1 MNNHGEQMM
10 YNEMAPIIERLD
22 NIQKQLDGKY
32 TNKYLSIIQVS
43 DLTTLSQSTIRRSVA
58 KGELKCSRKLG
69 KLLFQESDVRKW
81 LNG

>member
-1 MNNHGEQMM
+1 M

-69 KLLFQESDVRKW
+69 KLLFLESDVRKW
-81 LNG
+81 LNGKEL